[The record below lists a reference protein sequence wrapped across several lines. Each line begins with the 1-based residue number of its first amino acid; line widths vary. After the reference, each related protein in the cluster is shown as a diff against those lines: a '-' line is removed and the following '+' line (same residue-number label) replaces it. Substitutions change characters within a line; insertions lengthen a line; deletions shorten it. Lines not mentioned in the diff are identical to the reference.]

1 MDLGSAPSPSWTR
14 VGTSPQKRTES
25 MVKFCHKGAADG
37 VGEQR
42 AFLWD
47 SPRGEGLA
55 SPELTRAL
63 GAPGPNSAAAQEP
76 QSPGATWSPR
86 GRGGRF

>member
-1 MDLGSAPSPSWTR
+1 MDSGSAPSPSWTR

-37 VGEQR
+37 GGEQR

-63 GAPGPNSAAAQEP
+63 GAPGAGLCCCS
-76 QSPGATWSPR
+76 GAPEPR
-86 GRGGRF
+86 GHVVPPGQRW